1 MKHTSSP
8 LTDFVGHWKTMLGG
22 WDPGH
27 RVTLHNED
35 LLNGIGQHGWMAT
48 LMFALTGKKFTS
60 QQLQLFECIW
70 SIATSFPEPRLWN
83 NRIAALAATARSS
96 AALGTAAAIA
106 TSEAVVYGHR
116 PLVASMA
123 FIQQSLKLVEQGKT
137 LGYVIDNALQSP
149 RQGKPG
155 RGPNRDIARLPG
167 FGRPITQRD
176 ERIKPLMKK
185 VVALGFDQGRH
196 LQLGF
201 ELEQCLIDR
210 GSALRLNIATLMS
223 ALCADQDLSTRQYN
237 YFVVLCFSAGILPCG
252 MDAESHPAGSFFP
265 LPCDAVAYTGPTQRQ
280 WSTTTAREKSTC

>member
-1 MKHTSSP
+1 MKHTTSP
-8 LTDFVGHWKTMLGG
+8 LSDFAGHWKTSLGG
-22 WDPGH
+22 WKPGNS
-27 RVTLHNED
+27 VTLHNED

-123 FIQQSLKLVEQGKT
+123 FIKQSLILIEQGKT
-137 LGYVIDNALQSP
+137 LDYVIDNALQSP
-149 RQGKPG
+149 RQGAPG

-167 FGRPITQRD
+167 FGRPITQQD

-185 VVALGFDQGRH
+185 VTALGFEQGRH

-210 GSALRLNIATLMS
+210 GSALRLNIATLMG
-223 ALCADQDLSTRQYN
+223 ALCADQGLSTRPYN

-252 MDAESHPAGSFFP
+252 MDAETHPAGSFFP
-265 LPCDAVAYTGPTQRQ
+265 LPCDAVAYTGPAQRQ
-280 WSTTTAREKSTC
+280 WSTTATREESTC

>member
-1 MKHTSSP
+1 MKHTTSP
-8 LTDFVGHWKTMLGG
+8 LADYTGHWSTLLGG
-22 WDPGH
+22 WKPGH
-27 RVTLHNED
+27 SVTLHGED

-48 LMFALTGKKFTS
+48 LLFSLTGKKFTAS
-60 QQLQLFECIW
+60 QLQLFECIW

-123 FIQQSLKLVEQGKT
+123 FIQQSLILIEKGQT
-137 LGYVIDNALQSP
+137 LDDIIDNALQSP
-149 RQGKPG
+149 RQGSPG

-167 FGRPITQRD
+167 FGRPITQQD

-185 VVALGFDQGRH
+185 ATSLGFEKGRH

-201 ELEQCLIDR
+201 ELEQCLISK
-210 GSALRLNIATLMS
+210 GSLLRLNIATLMG
-223 ALCADQDLSTRQYN
+223 ALCADQGLTTRQYN

-252 MDAESHPAGSFFP
+252 MDAETHPAGSFFP
-265 LPCDAVAYTGPTQRQ
+265 LPCNTVAYTGPAQRQ
-280 WSTTTAREKSTC
+280 WVKTVEREKSVC